1 MVMHKTFLKL
11 AVLSLALGVSGMT
24 FAQNNAN
31 ASENPGFGAQQ
42 LAPSP
47 IPLLQNLSN
56 KMIGALKQN
65 KASMIKNPD
74 VVYGIVKKVLLPSA
88 DLEAMARSALGRDAW
103 MSATT
108 EQQQTFVKAFTDLMV
123 HTYAAGL
130 SSYTDETVNF
140 DPIRGGLQPG
150 QNRVEVNS
158 KIIRTDGPPIPVSY
172 RLIYKYDKPSGQW
185 NWYVYDFSVE
195 GISMIQS
202 FRSQFAADLS
212 AGMSID
218 QLTKKL
224 VQHNRSANQQSTN

>member
-1 MVMHKTFLKL
+1 MHKMLLKI
-11 AVLSLALGVSGMT
+11 AVLSIALGASGIVL
-24 FAQNNAN
+24 AQSA
-31 ASENPGFGAQQ
+31 ASASTSPSFGAQQ
-42 LAPSP
+42 VAPSP

-56 KMIGALKQN
+56 KMISALKQN

-74 VVYGIVKKVLLPSA
+74 VVYDIVKKILLPSA

-103 MSATT
+103 MSATKD
-108 EQQQTFVKAFTDLMV
+108 QQQAFVQAFTDLMV

-130 SSYTDETVNF
+130 SSYTDEKVNF

-158 KIIRTDGPPIPVSY
+158 QIIRTDGPPIPVSY
-172 RLIYKYDKPSGQW
+172 RLIYKYDKSSGQW

-212 AGMSID
+212 AGMSMD

-224 VQHNRSANQQSTN
+224 VQHNHSANQQSTN